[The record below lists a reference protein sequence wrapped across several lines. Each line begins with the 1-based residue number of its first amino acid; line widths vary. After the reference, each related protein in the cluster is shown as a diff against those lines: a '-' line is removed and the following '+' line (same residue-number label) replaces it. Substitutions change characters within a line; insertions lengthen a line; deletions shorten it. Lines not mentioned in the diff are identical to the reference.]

1 MRALNTLFKKL
12 IVITLII
19 PFVLTGINAI
29 PVTGLNVQLE
39 DLISD
44 PVAYVP
50 VPGQAE
56 APSSVAESST
66 DLQKFAEEVI
76 NGRQTTLRHFRENM
90 WISVV
95 QQPSG
100 QARCI
105 RAAGSGD

>member
-1 MRALNTLFKKL
+1 MMRALNTLFKKL

-44 PVAYVP
+44 PVLRS

-56 APSSVAESST
+56 APSIVAE
-66 DLQKFAEEVI
+66 A
-76 NGRQTTLRHFRENM
+76 
-90 WISVV
+90 
-95 QQPSG
+95 
-100 QARCI
+100 ARICKI
-105 RAAGSGD
+105 R